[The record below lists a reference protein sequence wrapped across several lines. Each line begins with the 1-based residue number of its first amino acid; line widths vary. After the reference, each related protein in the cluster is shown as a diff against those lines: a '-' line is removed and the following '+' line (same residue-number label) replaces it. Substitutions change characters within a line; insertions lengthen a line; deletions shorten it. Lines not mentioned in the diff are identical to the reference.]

1 MRRSPC
7 VYLFSGDFLFCTT
20 FTDHRVLGTDL
31 IMCLRK
37 EKKKKIDLKMPK
49 MRPAPPPRS
58 NRRDIFNLDVF
69 EVKRFLA
76 VFAVERPL
84 RALALVVA
92 LLLVEADVFFA
103 GGAGDDHEL
112 ALALVVEL
120 ERAERQWSGGLGA
133 GPRARRVS

>member
-1 MRRSPC
+1 
-7 VYLFSGDFLFCTT
+7 
-20 FTDHRVLGTDL
+20 
-31 IMCLRK
+31 
-37 EKKKKIDLKMPK
+37 
-49 MRPAPPPRS
+49 MRPDPPPRS

-120 ERAERQWSGGLGA
+120 ERSRASVVRRPRR
-133 GPRARRVS
+133 GPRARRELTSYSLMVPFQVQFSLMHTAGRCSTSLRTALSGKA